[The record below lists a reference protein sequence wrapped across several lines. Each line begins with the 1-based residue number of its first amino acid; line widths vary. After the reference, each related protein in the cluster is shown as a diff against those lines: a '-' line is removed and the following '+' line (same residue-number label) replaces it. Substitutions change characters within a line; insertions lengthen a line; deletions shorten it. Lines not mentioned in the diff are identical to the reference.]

1 MSITPCRDI
10 QPMRSGELARA
21 REAECPIA
29 RFSGK
34 TVVVKYGGAA
44 MERSD
49 LKNGFSRDIAAL
61 RSAGVH
67 PIVVHGGGRPITRL
81 METSGKRGRLV
92 GGMS

>member
-1 MSITPCRDI
+1 
-10 QPMRSGELARA
+10 
-21 REAECPIA
+21 
-29 RFSGK
+29 
-34 TVVVKYGGAA
+34 